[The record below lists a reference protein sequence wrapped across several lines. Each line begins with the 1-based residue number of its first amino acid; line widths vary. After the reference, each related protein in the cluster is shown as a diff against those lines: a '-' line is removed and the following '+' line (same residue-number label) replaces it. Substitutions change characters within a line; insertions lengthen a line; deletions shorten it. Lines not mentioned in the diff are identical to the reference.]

1 MSAVLIDTC
10 AWIEFLRA
18 KDNVLGNLVAL
29 AIKNDEA
36 RLCGVVIAELLQ
48 GCKSQKQ
55 LNQLE
60 KLFSTIELLATK
72 EEDWKICGQQMQAL
86 RKKGITVPLTDALI
100 ATIAKRCSLPIL
112 TIDRHFNYLSVD
124 LIAT

>member
-48 GCKSQKQ
+48 GCKNQKQ

-72 EEDWKICGQQMQAL
+72 EKDWKSCGQQMQFL